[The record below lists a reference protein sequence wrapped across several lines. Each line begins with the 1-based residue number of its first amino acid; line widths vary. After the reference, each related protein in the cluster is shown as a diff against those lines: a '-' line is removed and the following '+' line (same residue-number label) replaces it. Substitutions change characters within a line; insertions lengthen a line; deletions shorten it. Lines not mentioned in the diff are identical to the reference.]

1 MEDHSEETRDIYH
14 KQHMRVAADQKA
26 MNRFIN
32 MFSTDYFG
40 LGDDYFKNKLIL
52 DAGCGD
58 TAKLIIAFHGF
69 GARKLHGLELGED
82 FIPTAK
88 KSLESHN
95 VPSEDVTFTSASV
108 LDIPYNDNHFD
119 FVACHGV
126 LVHLNDIQEVEKAF
140 SELSRVTKPGGYLYT
155 VFGHVGGLFE
165 GAIVPAVREY
175 YRTNSEFK
183 DLIDNIQE
191 KDFDDVTEFI
201 SKKMKEHTNEDIDL
215 SFLKEMFD
223 TDLCVTIQNIIQAP
237 VRLKIDEN
245 YIKKQYLQ
253 NEFTNIKR
261 LRRYVKRENIR
272 KFFAPLHYERDYP
285 LSKILYG
292 SGNLE
297 FLAQKK

>member
-1 MEDHSEETRDIYH
+1 
-14 KQHMRVAADQKA
+14 
-26 MNRFIN
+26 
-32 MFSTDYFG
+32 
-40 LGDDYFKNKLIL
+40 
-52 DAGCGD
+52 
-58 TAKLIIAFHGF
+58 
-69 GARKLHGLELGED
+69 
-82 FIPTAK
+82 
-88 KSLESHN
+88 
-95 VPSEDVTFTSASV
+95 VTFTSASV
-108 LDIPYNDNHFD
+108 LDIPYDDNHFD

-126 LVHLNDIQEVEKAF
+126 LVHLNDFQEVEKAF
-140 SELSRVTKPGGYLYT
+140 SELSRVIKSGGHLYT

-175 YRTNSEFK
+175 YRTNSALK

-191 KDFDDVTEFI
+191 KDFEDVTEFI
-201 SKKMKEHTNEDIDL
+201 SKKMKEHTNEDLDL

-245 YIKKQYLQ
+245 YIKEQYLH
-253 NEFTNIKR
+253 NGFTNIER